1 MTFFFISFILSL
13 FSNDINSKS
22 EDYYYCLNPENP
34 INSNGFCQLLDIPA
48 SDGYKCCTMAVKY
61 DKETSYNCIA
71 IQTEYTKNQQTL
83 NEYISKRNLDYL
95 FTSSGGEFMIDCG
108 SPLVV
113 QKAYKKYSE
122 PFLNCYDYHLQGVE
136 NKSYCYENDIPED
149 EGSKCCFLEK
159 NTKNNNGNII
169 NDKRCYIIDE
179 TYLSDK
185 KNLNDYLLAESNLDD
200 LKYIN
205 NTNIT
210 INCKNYK
217 TFYFKSNS
225 LSYLENPGDDETNPG
240 DNQEKND
247 KKKSGLQTWII
258 IVIVIGGCIIII
270 GGFIILIIKCRKKN
284 LDQSNNTIITEPG
297 IGPKA

>member
-1 MTFFFISFILSL
+1 MTFIFISFIISL
-13 FSNDINSKS
+13 FFNNIHSKS
-22 EDYYYCLNPENP
+22 EDYYFCLDPEKK
-34 INSNGFCQLLDIPA
+34 INSDDICQLLNIPA
-48 SDGYKCCTMAVKY
+48 SDGYKCCTMAIKY
-61 DKETSYNCIA
+61 GKETSYNCIA

-95 FTSSGGEFMIDCG
+95 FTSSGGEFIINCG

-113 QKAYKKYSE
+113 QKDYKKYSE

-185 KNLNDYLLAESNLDD
+185 K
-200 LKYIN
+200 K
-205 NTNIT
+205 
-210 INCKNYK
+210 
-217 TFYFKSNS
+217 FK
-225 LSYLENPGDDETNPG
+225 
-240 DNQEKND
+240 
-247 KKKSGLQTWII
+247 
-258 IVIVIGGCIIII
+258 
-270 GGFIILIIKCRKKN
+270 
-284 LDQSNNTIITEPG
+284 
-297 IGPKA
+297 